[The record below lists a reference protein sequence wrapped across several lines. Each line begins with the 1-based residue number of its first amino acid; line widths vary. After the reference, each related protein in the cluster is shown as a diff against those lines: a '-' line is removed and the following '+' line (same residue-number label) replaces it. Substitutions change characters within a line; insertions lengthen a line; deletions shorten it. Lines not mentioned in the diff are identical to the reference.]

1 MTRRMIVL
9 LAAIGL
15 MTTTGA
21 GAQAAVPATTQ
32 VNVATGGAPANAV
45 PSSNISVSTSGRY
58 VAFVST
64 ADNLVAG
71 DGNGVS
77 DVFLRDRV
85 AATTERIS
93 VSSAEVEGNASSAGA
108 VAVSGDGRYVVFES
122 VATNL
127 APGTGGESGDILIR
141 DRTAGTTSL
150 VKSFGG
156 LLSDQPA
163 AGLAV
168 SDNGQFVAFDAFLTL
183 HQVFVVRRNRATG
196 TERIV
201 NPENRVEAD
210 DRLVGISADGSRV
223 AVTTDLGAGVWVH
236 DFLLNRNL
244 RADVNDSLKPGNG
257 RSIGNALS
265 ADGRYVL
272 FASRATN
279 LVNGDTNG
287 KLDAFVHDVAF
298 DHTVRVSI
306 SNGERQALGG
316 SRGLGISGHGR
327 FALFLSFASN
337 LVAGDTNGVP
347 DVFVRDR
354 RSGTTVR
361 CSVSSAGVPADRG
374 SVGGSLS
381 RNGLWAIF
389 LSPATNLAAG
399 DTNGAIDLFERGP
412 GC

>member
-1 MTRRMIVL
+1 MTKRTIVL
-9 LAAIGL
+9 LATIGL
-15 MTTTGA
+15 MGVTGA
-21 GAQAAVPATTQ
+21 GAQAATPATTQ
-32 VNVATGGAPANAV
+32 VNVATGGAPANAA
-45 PSSNISVSTSGRY
+45 PSSDISVSTSGRY

-127 APGTGGESGDILIR
+127 APGTGGASGDILIR
-141 DRTAGTTSL
+141 DRTAGTTKL
-150 VKSFGG
+150 VKSFDGY
-156 LLSDQPA
+156 LADQPA
-163 AGLAV
+163 FAVAV
-168 SDNGQFVAFDAFLTL
+168 SDDGHFVAFDAFMSG
-183 HQVFVVRRNRATG
+183 HQTFVVRKNLINGRMK
-196 TERIV
+196 II
-201 NPENRVEAD
+201 NPGHQPEGD
-210 DRLVGISADGSRV
+210 DQLVGISADGTRV
-223 AVTTDLGAGVWVH
+223 AITGGYPFAVWLH
-236 DFLLNRNL
+236 DFPTARDIRVDLNDAQR
-244 RADVNDSLKPGNG
+244 PGNAP
-257 RSIGNALS
+257 SAGNALS

-272 FASRATN
+272 FTSGATN

-287 KLDAFVHDVAF
+287 KLDAFVHDVALH
-298 DHTVRVSI
+298 HTVRISI

-316 SRGLGISGHGR
+316 SRGLGLSGHGR
-327 FALFLSFASN
+327 YALFLSFAAN
-337 LVAGDTNGVP
+337 LVAGDSNGLT

-354 RSGTTVR
+354 QSGSTVR
-361 CSVSSAGVPADRG
+361 CSIPSAGGQADRG

-381 RNGLWAIF
+381 RDGLWAIF
-389 LSPATNLAAG
+389 LSPATNLVTG
-399 DTNGAIDLFERGP
+399 DANGAIDLFERGP